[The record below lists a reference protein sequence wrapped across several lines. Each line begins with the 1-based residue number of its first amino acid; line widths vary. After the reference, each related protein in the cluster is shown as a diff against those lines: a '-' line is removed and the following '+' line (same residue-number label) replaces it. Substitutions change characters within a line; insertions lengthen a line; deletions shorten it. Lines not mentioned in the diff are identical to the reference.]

1 MCHAESSAWH
11 LTTPVQV
18 FADVVVMV
26 LVFVC
31 QGAITKYHRLVG
43 LHNRNL
49 FPHSSRGKKSKIK
62 FGYLLRALRAGS
74 VPGLSPW
81 LGDGHLLSVFANG
94 LPSVCVFI
102 PISFSHKN
110 FSHTGFGPT
119 LMTLF

>member
-1 MCHAESSAWH
+1 MCFALESSAWH

-49 FPHSSRGKKSKIK
+49 FHRSSRKQEFKIK

-81 LGDGHLLSVFANG
+81 LGDGHLLC
-94 LPSVCVFI
+94 VCNQS
-102 PISFSHKN
+102 SFCVCLYPDFLSHKN
-110 FSHTGFGPT
+110 FSHGDLGPP
-119 LMTLF
+119 